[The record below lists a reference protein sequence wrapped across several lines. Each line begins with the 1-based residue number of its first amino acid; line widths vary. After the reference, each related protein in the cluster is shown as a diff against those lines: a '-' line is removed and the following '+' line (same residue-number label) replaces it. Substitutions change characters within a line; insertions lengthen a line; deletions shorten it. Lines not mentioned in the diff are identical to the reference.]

1 MSRLGF
7 ALRPL
12 RVASLRTLPRP
23 PRLRGMSRGE
33 AAVWALNGVIIGAG
47 VALFLAGA
55 RSAPPG
61 VPSMRLPL
69 WALLLGFAAA
79 ERFVVHVHF
88 RRSAHSLSLGELP
101 LVFGLIFAS
110 GQDLV
115 LAGALGTLAV
125 LILHRRLPAVRLGF
139 NLGQFWLGNCVAVLV
154 FHATAGSSAAVGPS
168 VWAPA
173 ALATAA
179 SSVMTS
185 LLIGAAVS
193 LSEGGVGTRRLAAM
207 VLTDLGVAVANTSI
221 ALVAATL
228 VFLDWRAAI
237 LMAVPVAAMFAAYRA
252 YLTERQRHERLEFLY
267 DAARTLS
274 RSPEI
279 GLALEGLL

>member
-1 MSRLGF
+1 MSRLGI

-12 RVASLRTLPRP
+12 RVGSLRTLPRP

-115 LAGALGTLAV
+115 VAGALGPLVV
-125 LILHRRLPAVRLGF
+125 LMLDRRLPPIKLAF
-139 NLGQFWLGNCVAVLV
+139 NLGQFCLGNCVAVVV
-154 FHATAGSSAAVGPS
+154 FHAIAGSSPALDPV
-168 VWAPA
+168 VW
-173 ALATAA
+173 
-179 SSVMTS
+179 
-185 LLIGAAVS
+185 
-193 LSEGGVGTRRLAAM
+193 
-207 VLTDLGVAVANTSI
+207 
-221 ALVAATL
+221 
-228 VFLDWRAAI
+228 
-237 LMAVPVAAMFAAYRA
+237 
-252 YLTERQRHERLEFLY
+252 
-267 DAARTLS
+267 
-274 RSPEI
+274 
-279 GLALEGLL
+279 

>member
-55 RSAPPG
+55 RSAPP
-61 VPSMRLPL
+61 VVHWFPLPL

-110 GQDLV
+110 GQDPV

-154 FHATAGSSAAVGPS
+154 FHATAGSSAAVGPG
-168 VWAPA
+168 VLAGAALAPA
-173 ALATAA
+173 ATA
-179 SSVMTS
+179 VVNN
-185 LLIGAAVS
+185 LPIGA
-193 LSEGGVGTRRLAAM
+193 
-207 VLTDLGVAVANTSI
+207 D
-221 ALVAATL
+221 
-228 VFLDWRAAI
+228 
-237 LMAVPVAAMFAAYRA
+237 
-252 YLTERQRHERLEFLY
+252 
-267 DAARTLS
+267 
-274 RSPEI
+274 
-279 GLALEGLL
+279 